1 MMGATRRSA
10 AARLYLPLRGSE
22 PSGTVPLVTR
32 RARDLLVAGGLS
44 LVAFVLA
51 HHLVYAL
58 AYGPNASAALTRTGH
73 GLEWSATVL
82 FVVLVAIGIGLA
94 AAYRLLVLHRL
105 VDRAASEP
113 TALPLPGLGSL
124 VGEAGRIWLRVFP
137 TALAIYVI
145 NENGERATAG
155 LPTPGL
161 GVLATNGMLAFWV
174 VTLVTLVIAMV
185 AGLYRWRRDLLLARI
200 RRLATRWP
208 HPAAVLAR
216 RPHAQVRPRSVVL
229 SAVSSRAPPA
239 FTIA

>member
-1 MMGATRRSA
+1 MMEATRRSA
-10 AARLYLPLRGSE
+10 AGRLDLPLRRSE
-22 PSGTVPLVTR
+22 PSGTVRLMTR
-32 RARDLLVAGGLS
+32 RTRDLLVAGGLS

-73 GLEWSATVL
+73 GLEWSATVA
-82 FVVLVAIGIGLA
+82 FVVLVAIAIALA
-94 AAYRLLVLHRL
+94 AAHRLLVLHRL
-105 VDRAASEP
+105 IDRAASEP

-124 VGEAGRIWLRVFP
+124 LDEAVRIWLRVFP
-137 TALAIYVI
+137 MALAIYVI
-145 NENGERATAG
+145 NENGERATTG

-161 GVLATNGMLAFWV
+161 GVLASNGMLAFWV

-200 RRLATRWP
+200 RRLAVRWP
-208 HPAAVLAR
+208 HPAAVPAR
-216 RPHAQVRPRSVVL
+216 RPIGRLRPRSVVL

-239 FTIA
+239 VASA